1 MPNIDEIL
9 GGARDAITVRRVY
22 GEPIEQEGTTVVP
35 AAAVRGGGGGGGDSE
50 GNGGGGFGV
59 AARPVGAY
67 VIRDGEVVWRP
78 AVDVNRARTR
88 LAGRLGARACWWRG
102 RSAAGSRVVSPSV
115 RFGERRLA

>member
-22 GEPIEQEGTTVVP
+22 GEPIEQEGMTVIP
-35 AAAVRGGGGGGGDSE
+35 AAAVRGGGGGGGDLE

-78 AVDVNRARTR
+78 AVDVNR
-88 LAGRLGARACWWRG
+88 LVIGWQ
-102 RSAAGSRVVSPSV
+102 VVSV
-115 RFGERRLA
+115 LGLLVAWAVGRRLAR